1 MQNKK
6 KILAKKFSHF
16 IFDID
21 GVILNSKSNMRLSWK
36 KTNNK
41 FNLKKNFSNY
51 FENIG
56 LPFNKILKN
65 IGINSNFKE
74 IENEYKKN
82 SIKYSKK
89 ITIYKKIKKFL
100 MHLEGNKIDYYVVTS
115 KDLSRTKKF
124 LSHYKIF
131 PKSIHCPSN
140 KYKGKPNPDLLN
152 HCIKLNKLNKK
163 QCCYVGDTEFDYI
176 ASKKAKI
183 NFIFANYG
191 YGKIKKKY
199 KFVINTPKELFK
211 YI

>member
-6 KILAKKFSHF
+6 KILGKKFSHF

-21 GVILNSKSNMRLSWK
+21 GVILNSKNNMRLSWI

-41 FNLKKNFSNY
+41 CNLKKKFSEY

-56 LPFNKILKN
+56 LPFDQILKN
-65 IGINSNFKE
+65 IGINSNFRE

-89 ITIYKKIKKFL
+89 ITIYKEIKDFFIYLDK
-100 MHLEGNKIDYYVVTS
+100 NKIDYYVVTS
-115 KDLSRTKKF
+115 KDLTRTKRF
-124 LSHYKIF
+124 LFHYNIF
-131 PKSIHCPSN
+131 PKSIHCPS
-140 KYKGKPNPDLLN
+140 KIYKGKPNPDLLN
-152 HCIKLNKLNKK
+152 HCIKLNKLDKK
-163 QCCYVGDTEFDYI
+163 YCCYVGDTEFDYI
-176 ASKKAKI
+176 ASQKAKI

-199 KFVINTPKELFK
+199 NIVINTPKDLFK

>member
-6 KILAKKFSHF
+6 KILSKKFSHF

-21 GVILNSKSNMRLSWK
+21 GVILNSKNNMRLSWI

-41 FNLKKNFSNY
+41 FNLKKKFSKY

-56 LPFNKILKN
+56 LPFDQILKN
-65 IGINSNFKE
+65 IGINSNFKK

-89 ITIYKKIKKFL
+89 ITIYKKIKDFFIYL
-100 MHLEGNKIDYYVVTS
+100 DQNKIDYYVVTS
-115 KDLSRTKKF
+115 KDLIRTKKF
-124 LSHYKIF
+124 LFHYKIF
-131 PKSIHCPSN
+131 PKSIHCPSK

-152 HCIKLNKLNKK
+152 HCIKLNKLEKK
-163 QCCYVGDTEFDYI
+163 YCCYVGDTEFDYI
-176 ASKKAKI
+176 ASTKAKI

-199 KFVINTPKELFK
+199 KFVINKPEELFK

>member
-6 KILAKKFSHF
+6 KILSKKFSHF

-21 GVILNSKSNMRLSWK
+21 GVILNSKNNMRLSWI

-41 FNLKKNFSNY
+41 FNLKINFSKY
-51 FENIG
+51 FTNIG
-56 LPFNKILKN
+56 LPFYQILKN
-65 IGINSNFKE
+65 IGVNKNFKE

-89 ITIYKKIKKFL
+89 ILLYKKIKNFFI
-100 MHLEGNKIDYYVVTS
+100 HLDKNQINYYVVTS

-124 LSHYKIF
+124 LFHYKIF
-131 PKSIHCPSN
+131 PKSIHCPSK

-152 HCIKLNKLNKK
+152 HCIKLNKLDKK
-163 QCCYVGDTEFDYI
+163 NCCYVGDTEFDYI
-176 ASKKAKI
+176 AATKAKI
-183 NFIFANYG
+183 KFIFANYG

-199 KFVINTPKELFK
+199 NFVINTPKDLFK
-211 YI
+211 YL

>member
-6 KILAKKFSHF
+6 KILNKKFSHF

-21 GVILNSKSNMRLSWK
+21 GVILNSKNNMRLSWI

-41 FNLKKNFSNY
+41 FNLKINFSKY
-51 FENIG
+51 FTNIG
-56 LPFNKILKN
+56 LPFYQILKN
-65 IGINSNFKE
+65 IGVNKNFKE

-89 ITIYKKIKKFL
+89 ILLYKKIKNFFL
-100 MHLEGNKIDYYVVTS
+100 HLDKNQINYYVVTS

-124 LSHYKIF
+124 LFHYKIF
-131 PKSIHCPSN
+131 PKSIHCPSK

-152 HCIKLNKLNKK
+152 HCIKLNKLDKK
-163 QCCYVGDTEFDYI
+163 NCCYVGDTEFDYI
-176 ASKKAKI
+176 AATKAKI
-183 NFIFANYG
+183 KFIFANYG

-199 KFVINTPKELFK
+199 NFVINTPKDLFK
-211 YI
+211 YL

>member
-21 GVILNSKSNMRLSWK
+21 GVILNSKSNMRLSWI

-41 FNLKKNFSNY
+41 FNLKKNFSKY

-89 ITIYKKIKKFL
+89 ITIYKKIKNFL
-100 MHLEGNKIDYYVVTS
+100 IHLDENKIDYYVVTS
-115 KDLSRTKKF
+115 KDLNRTKKF

-131 PKSIHCPSN
+131 PKSIHCPSK

-199 KFVINTPKELFK
+199 RFVINSPKELFK

>member
-6 KILAKKFSHF
+6 KILSKKFSHF

-21 GVILNSKSNMRLSWK
+21 GVILNSKNNMRLSWI

-41 FNLKKNFSNY
+41 FNLKINFSKY
-51 FENIG
+51 FINIG
-56 LPFNKILKN
+56 LPFYQILKN
-65 IGINSNFKE
+65 IGVNKNFKE

-89 ITIYKKIKKFL
+89 ILLYKKIKNFFL
-100 MHLEGNKIDYYVVTS
+100 HLDKNQINYYVVTS

-124 LSHYKIF
+124 LFHYKIF
-131 PKSIHCPSN
+131 PKSIHCPSK

-152 HCIKLNKLNKK
+152 HCIKLNKLDKK
-163 QCCYVGDTEFDYI
+163 NCCYVGDTEFDYI
-176 ASKKAKI
+176 AATKAKI
-183 NFIFANYG
+183 KFIFANYG

-199 KFVINTPKELFK
+199 NFVINTPKDLFK
-211 YI
+211 YL

>member
-6 KILAKKFSHF
+6 KILSKKFSHF

-21 GVILNSKSNMRLSWK
+21 GVILNSKNNMRLSWI

-41 FNLKKNFSNY
+41 FNLKKNFSKY

-56 LPFNKILKN
+56 LPFDEILKK
-65 IGINSNFKE
+65 IGINNNFKE

-89 ITIYKKIKKFL
+89 IIIYKKIKDFFIYL
-100 MHLEGNKIDYYVVTS
+100 DNNKIEYYVVTS
-115 KDLSRTKKF
+115 KDLTRTKKF
-124 LSHYKIF
+124 LFHNKIF
-131 PKSIHCPSN
+131 PKSIHCPSK

-152 HCIKLNKLNKK
+152 HCIRLNKLNKK

-176 ASKKAKI
+176 ASRKAKI

-199 KFVINTPKELFK
+199 KFIINKPEELFK

>member
-21 GVILNSKSNMRLSWK
+21 GVILNSKSNMRLSWI

-65 IGINSNFKE
+65 IGVNSNFKE

-89 ITIYKKIKKFL
+89 ITIYKTIKNFL
-100 MHLEGNKIDYYVVTS
+100 IHLEGNKIDYYVVTS

-131 PKSIHCPSN
+131 PKSIHCPSK

>member
-6 KILAKKFSHF
+6 KILGKKFYHF

-21 GVILNSKSNMRLSWK
+21 GVILNSKNNMRLSWV

-41 FNLKKNFSNY
+41 YNLKKNFSKY

-56 LPFNKILKN
+56 LPFDKILKN
-65 IGINSNFKE
+65 IGINSNFKK

-89 ITIYKKIKKFL
+89 ITIYKNIKDFFIYL
-100 MHLEGNKIDYYVVTS
+100 DQNKIDYYVVTS
-115 KDLSRTKKF
+115 KDLVRTKKF
-124 LSHYKIF
+124 LFHYKIF
-131 PKSIHCPSN
+131 PKSIHCPSK

-152 HCIKLNKLNKK
+152 HCIKTNKLDKK
-163 QCCYVGDTEFDYI
+163 YCCYVGDTEFDYI
-176 ASKKAKI
+176 ASANAKI